1 MDHSVAAG
9 MAIRAV
15 ELDFDARVET
25 EHDLDGALAAVGA
38 GRFTWIDVDAADP
51 AAARDLLR
59 RLRVPDEV
67 AEGAAS
73 GEATTQHTRHPSC
86 LHLVLSGCRMRDSV
100 FDLERLDVVISEHY
114 LVTLRS
120 GRVGFLD
127 SVKRSYRD
135 DFQHHARTPSF
146 LIYELWDHL
155 LDNYTEVQKRFEERV
170 EAMQSRLIGDVDK
183 DVFAE
188 LSELGGDL
196 LRFRR
201 VLLPGRAVLTD
212 LSTRKSRFVSEATQ
226 PFLAGMV
233 GRLERVLQDLLVDR
247 EILAESLNLY
257 LSMVGHRTNEV
268 MRRLTAVSV
277 VFLPLTFL
285 AGVYG
290 MNFDVMPEL
299 RWAWGYPVF
308 WTVALLMAVG
318 LMALLARKRL
328 L

>member
-1 MDHSVAAG
+1 MEPNVAAG
-9 MAIRAV
+9 LAIRAV
-15 ELDFDARVET
+15 ELDFDARTET
-25 EHDLDGALAAVGA
+25 EHDLDGALAAVEA

-51 AAARDLLR
+51 VAARELLLR
-59 RLRVPDEV
+59 LRIPEEV
-67 AEGAAS
+67 VDGAAS

-86 LHLVLSGCRMRDSV
+86 LHMVLSGCRMSDSV
-100 FDLERLDVVISEHY
+100 FELERLDAVISEHY

-127 SVKRSYRD
+127 SVKRSYGD

-170 EAMQSRLIGDVDK
+170 EAIQSRLIGDVDRA
-183 DVFAE
+183 VFAE
-188 LSELGGDL
+188 LSELGSDL

-201 VLLPGRAVLTD
+201 LLLPGRAVLTD

-233 GRLERVLQDLLVDR
+233 ARLERVLGDLLVDR
-247 EILAESLNLY
+247 EILSESLNLY

-308 WTVALLMAVG
+308 WAVALVMAAG
-318 LMALLARKRL
+318 LMVLLARKSL